1 MRKIIVKLEMPV
13 VMFVDEGVDVSGVVN
28 ELDYDV
34 KDTTT
39 AADIL
44 DTQIIGYE
52 VVDSK

>member
-1 MRKIIVKLEMPV
+1 MRKVTAKLEMRL
-13 VMFVDEGVDVSGVVN
+13 VMFVDEGVEVSEVIN
-28 ELDYDV
+28 ELDYEV

-44 DTQIIGYE
+44 DTEITGYE